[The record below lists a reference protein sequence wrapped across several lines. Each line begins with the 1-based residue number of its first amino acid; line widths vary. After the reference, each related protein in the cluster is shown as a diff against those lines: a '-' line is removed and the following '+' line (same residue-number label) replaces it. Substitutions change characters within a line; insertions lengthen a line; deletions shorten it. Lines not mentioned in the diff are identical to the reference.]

1 MLIMT
6 LSQKNKPRGEVC
18 SKMPN
23 YRNFFIGK
31 ARMLT
36 KKGKSERIWG
46 EENSMKTFIAIQG
59 SPYIAVFI

>member
-1 MLIMT
+1 
-6 LSQKNKPRGEVC
+6 
-18 SKMPN
+18 MPD

-46 EENSMKTFIAIQG
+46 QGKFNENRNIRLPLYCGFHMDRMFIWEA
-59 SPYIAVFI
+59 SV